1 MLSATGMTVHSS
13 NRILA
18 HQAFCCYSENMEP
31 YIRTEAAVATIITR
45 EPAPE
50 VLVLKRNAN
59 PRDPWSGH
67 YAFPGGRRDN
77 DDASLLATCIR
88 ETYEECGIQLS
99 SNLLVKQYPVRQAG
113 NHLNQPIPVTTYLFE
128 LPEQPAIRLQTTEIS
143 CHEWLDLDYVA
154 DASNIIRRPMS
165 PRCPDVLFPC
175 IPATAGFIWGFTYE
189 TLMLVIA
196 DRYTRFS

>member
-1 MLSATGMTVHSS
+1 
-13 NRILA
+13 
-18 HQAFCCYSENMEP
+18 MESH
-31 YIRTEAAVATIITR
+31 IRTEAAVATIITR

-67 YAFPGGRRDN
+67 YAFPGGRRD
-77 DDASLLATCIR
+77 DDDTSLLATCIR

-99 SNLLVKQYPVRQAG
+99 SDLLVKQYPVRHAG

-128 LPEQPAIRLQTTEIS
+128 LPEQPAVRLQPTEIS
-143 CHEWLDLDYVA
+143 CHEWLGLDYVA
-154 DASNIIRRPMS
+154 DTSNIIRRPMS

-196 DRYTRFS
+196 DRYARFS